1 MCPFS
6 PAPPSPTASLPQLSL
21 SLLLDVIYSGNAES
35 DKLRLPRRKQ
45 WQRTV
50 QGRQPSLDNVLR
62 SQRAGEAPGGAGGS
76 PLPFLLVCSR
86 PKILTWVSWD
96 IQIPILTPTQ
106 PLGLFLST
114 QICLGKS
121 GRAAQGSQSLKIRVV
136 LLSHFL
142 KPGPMVQKVARFP
155 EMETGRKSALLGSQ
169 PPTLQAA
176 NTGTVRSC
184 GRPKAQERAGSTHS
198 CFHLAQKSS
207 VGRSI
212 FTPWVSDSL
221 AGRNWALLP
230 KINVP
235 SPAPWLSAPAH

>member
-1 MCPFS
+1 M
-6 PAPPSPTASLPQLSL
+6 
-21 SLLLDVIYSGNAES
+21 IYSGNAES

-50 QGRQPSLDNVLR
+50 QGRQPSLDNILR
-62 SQRAGEAPGGAGGS
+62 SQRAGEAPGGAGGL
-76 PLPFLLVCSR
+76 PLPLLLVCSR

-96 IQIPILTPTQ
+96 VQIPFLTPTQ

-121 GRAAQGSQSLKIRVV
+121 GRAAQGSRSLKIRVV

-142 KPGPMVQKVARFP
+142 KPGPVVQKVARFP

-176 NTGTVRSC
+176 NMCVHVGVQRHKNAWGARTPASTLLR
-184 GRPKAQERAGSTHS
+184 RAQWAGP
-198 CFHLAQKSS
+198 SS
-207 VGRSI
+207 LPGSL
-212 FTPWVSDSL
+212 TPWQ
-221 AGRNWALLP
+221 GGTGHCCQ
-230 KINVP
+230 K
-235 SPAPWLSAPAH
+235 